1 MFWVLRFSI
10 FCRGLAEDI
19 YYNRPRMWRW
29 VTVRVRYSQASLI
42 VISVFKQS
50 VKTPVL
56 RLLRQISNYTIEI
69 LNA

>member
-1 MFWVLRFSI
+1 MFWVLLFSI

-19 YYNRPRMWRW
+19 YYNRPQYW
-29 VTVRVRYSQASLI
+29 QASLI

-56 RLLRQISNYTIEI
+56 RLLLQISNYTIEI

>member
-1 MFWVLRFSI
+1 MFRVLRSSI
-10 FCRGLAEDI
+10 LYPVLAEDI
-19 YYNRPRMWRW
+19 YYNRP
-29 VTVRVRYSQASLI
+29 RYSQASLI

-56 RLLRQISNYTIEI
+56 RLLHQIRNYTIEI

>member
-10 FCRGLAEDI
+10 FCRALAEDI
-19 YYNRPRMWRW
+19 YYNRP
-29 VTVRVRYSQASLI
+29 RYSQASLI

-56 RLLRQISNYTIEI
+56 RLLRQLSNYTIEI